1 MKIKK
6 EVVVPNPG
14 QSFKLFTPRLKNYFF
29 WHYHPEYELVYVE
42 ATTGIRHVGQHIS
55 SFMESDLVLIGP
67 NIPHLN
73 FDYGLKTEYHQ
84 IVVQLKEN
92 FLGDAFNE
100 TPELKLIQQLF
111 DKAYLGLSFTGET
124 KQAVAEKLKYMHQL
138 DHLEQLLCL
147 LEIFQTLATSHE
159 VTELN
164 EQDTSIKLFL
174 NDKIRMGAVYKY
186 IHANYNETPD
196 VNKVAASVHLSTAAF
211 CRYFKKQTKMTF
223 TEFVNQY
230 RITQAKTLLLQDKN
244 ISEVCYEVGFE
255 SLSYF
260 NKLFKKINGE
270 NPSYLKKGMLNL
282 YNYRPYFFYYP
293 EVPNKVYASQ
303 SSSHLHELLQHCSRR
318 HSMFRLHFWQEL

>member
-6 EVVVPNPG
+6 EIVITNPG

-42 ATTGIRHVGQHIS
+42 ATTGIRHVGQNIS
-55 SFMESDLVLIGP
+55 SFMGSDLVLIGR

-73 FDYGLKTEYHQ
+73 FDYGLKTAYHQ
-84 IVVQLKEN
+84 IVIQLKEN

-100 TPELKLIQQLF
+100 TPELKVIQQLF
-111 DKAYLGLSFTGET
+111 DKAYLGLSFKGATKET
-124 KQAVAEKLKYMHQL
+124 VAKKLERMHKL
-138 DHLEQLLCL
+138 DHFKQLLCL
-147 LEIFQTLATSHE
+147 LEILQTLATSDE

-164 EQDTSIKLFL
+164 DQDTSIKLFL
-174 NDKIRMGAVYKY
+174 NDKIRMGAIYKY

-196 VNKVAASVHLSTAAF
+196 VNEVAASVHLSTPAF
-211 CRYFKKQTKMTF
+211 CRYFRKQTKITF

-230 RITQAKTLLLQDKN
+230 KITQAKTLLLQDKN

-260 NKLFKKINGE
+260 NKLFKKLNGE
-270 NPSYLKKGMLNL
+270 NPSVFKKR
-282 YNYRPYFFYYP
+282 Y
-293 EVPNKVYASQ
+293 SI
-303 SSSHLHELLQHCSRR
+303 
-318 HSMFRLHFWQEL
+318 